1 MKIAINPKEAQNYW
15 IGNRI
20 NHFYLKNI
28 KGKGLE
34 RRQLKKIKEL
44 FYSKLNTTIQRMILK
59 EYVKNMKKLES

>member
-44 FYSKLNTTIQRMILK
+44 FYSKLNTTI
-59 EYVKNMKKLES
+59 